1 MVAISARIP
10 DSTIML
16 RGRMFTQDELLVI
29 GNKVKVHYDE
39 GRTVISRKICEELNW
54 RQPNGWLKDRAC
66 REVLIKLSQRGMIT
80 LPKSRKSVNR
90 NPNPRLNPKPTK
102 SPIAEIEINE
112 IDLSTIRFQLAK
124 GRKQEAFWNSIV
136 DHYHYLGQRVTVGK
150 SLKYLIYANDTLI
163 GCIGFSSPAK
173 KLSLR
178 EAVVEKALNM
188 SLDQTLSYCI
198 NNSRFLIFPFVK
210 VKNLASKILSAS
222 SEQIVKDW
230 ESYYSIKPVLIETFV
245 QISKFEGTCYKA
257 ANWVEVGTTRGYS
270 KKGTNYVTNNEP
282 KKIFLYGLN
291 SLTRKR
297 LASVTQ

>member
-1 MVAISARIP
+1 MVAISTRVP
-10 DSTIML
+10 DSTIRL
-16 RGRMFTQDELLVI
+16 RGRMFTQNELLI
-29 GNKVKVHYDE
+29 IDSKVKAHYDE

-66 REVLIKLSQRGMIT
+66 REVLIKLSQRGIIV
-80 LPKSRKSVNR
+80 LPQSRKPV
-90 NPNPRLNPKPTK
+90 RLTPIIKNAKRK
-102 SPIAEIEINE
+102 DSPIEETEINQ
-112 IDLSTIRFQLAK
+112 IDFKTIRFQLAK
-124 GRKQEAFWNSIV
+124 GGKQEAFWNSIV
-136 DHYHYLGQRVTVGK
+136 DYYHYLGQRVTVGK
-150 SLKYLIYANDTLI
+150 SLKYLIYSGDILI

-178 EAVVEKALNM
+178 ETVVEKALNM
-188 SLDQTLSYCI
+188 DIDQTLSHCI

-210 VKNLASKILSAS
+210 VKNLASRILSAA
-222 SEQIVKDW
+222 SEQIVTDW

-245 QISKFEGTCYKA
+245 QISRFEGTCYKA

-270 KKGTNYVTNNEP
+270 KKGTNYVSNNEP

-297 LASVTQ
+297 LASVI

>member
-1 MVAISARIP
+1 MVAISAHVP
-10 DSTIML
+10 TLTIRL
-16 RGRMFTQDELLVI
+16 RGRMFTHDELLVI
-29 GNKVKVHYDE
+29 SNNVKAHYDE

-66 REVLIKLSQRGMIT
+66 REVLIKLSQQGIIV
-80 LPKSRKSVNR
+80 LPQSRKPV
-90 NPNPRLNPKPTK
+90 RLTAKLKDTKPKV
-102 SPIAEIEINE
+102 SPIEETEINQL
-112 IDLSTIRFQLAK
+112 DFNTIRFQLAK
-124 GRKQEAFWNSIV
+124 GGKQEVFWNSIV

-150 SLKYLIYANDTLI
+150 SLKYLIYAGDVLI

-178 EAVVEKALNM
+178 ETMIEKALNM
-188 SLDQTLSYCI
+188 NLDQTLSYCI

-210 VKNLASKILSAS
+210 VKNLASRILSAA

-245 QISKFEGTCYKA
+245 QLSKFEGTCYKA
-257 ANWVEVGTTRGYS
+257 ANWVEVGMTRGYS
-270 KKGTNYVTNNEP
+270 KKGTSYVNNNEP

-291 SLTRKR
+291 SSARKR